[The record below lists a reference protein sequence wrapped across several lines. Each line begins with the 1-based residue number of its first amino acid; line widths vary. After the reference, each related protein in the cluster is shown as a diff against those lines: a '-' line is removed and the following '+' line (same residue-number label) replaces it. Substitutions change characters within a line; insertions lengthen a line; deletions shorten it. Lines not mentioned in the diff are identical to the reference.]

1 MQTVDGRLH
10 SAAAEKTV
18 HGKRAKSSNILYMC
32 ALLDAIN
39 ALRCTEYQSAAQ
51 LVDCGLFVRKIDSSR
66 RDICLRWP
74 LATVAAAWRSVPSSS
89 VALHRQLDSQQRN
102 DIWIWKIGF
111 VHEPFKDFKQFNC
124 IQCMFFLS
132 SYFFFSFFSC
142 IIVLLILP
150 SDCESQS
157 SIVSGHICYCVQP
170 VLALCFSSTLL
181 CYTVYSLK
189 NIFARLKI
197 YFWVRI

>member
-1 MQTVDGRLH
+1 
-10 SAAAEKTV
+10 
-18 HGKRAKSSNILYMC
+18 MC

-132 SYFFFSFFSC
+132 SYFFFFMFYCFAYSSIGLRVAIVNREWPYLLLRSTSVGF
-142 IIVLLILP
+142 VLLFDSSVLYGLLIEKYLCSFEDLFLGQNIIL
-150 SDCESQS
+150 
-157 SIVSGHICYCVQP
+157 
-170 VLALCFSSTLL
+170 
-181 CYTVYSLK
+181 
-189 NIFARLKI
+189 FAEAQLHR
-197 YFWVRI
+197 VARM